1 MENQEKTE
9 EAIKNGESRENQRS
23 NQEWTIKRKSK
34 RQSRMDNQE
43 KTEETIK
50 NGQEKTEEAIKYG
63 QSRELQ
69 YCVYKRKKEKTHN
82 TRCVGHHYVEANTN
96 IVNKI

>member
-1 MENQEKTE
+1 
-9 EAIKNGESRENQRS
+9 
-23 NQEWTIKRKSK
+23 
-34 RQSRMDNQE
+34 MDNQE

-69 YCVYKRKKEKTHN
+69 YCVYKRKKETKNTTHDVLD
-82 TRCVGHHYVEANTN
+82 TTMWKQTQ
-96 IVNKI
+96 IS